1 MAVPASLR
9 DCQAWKDARLPLS
22 TTSNEACKLFDAT
35 LTQYVKWTNDKS
47 LGGIEGCL
55 SKLKAADPTFVM
67 GHAISNG
74 LVLIGTGSSV
84 KLDKEL
90 DLAVKTMVEISRT
103 QPLTRREQL
112 HVSAVETFAK
122 GNFPKACELWEQILQ
137 DHPTDML
144 ALKFS
149 HDAYFYLGYQEQMR
163 DSVARIYPFWTPD
176 IPLSSYVKGIY
187 SFGLMETNFYDQA
200 KKLARE
206 ALSVNPTDAWSVHT
220 IAHIHEMKAEIKDGL
235 EFMQHSEAQWKD
247 SDMLAC
253 HNYWHWALY
262 LIEKSLIRRT
272 VFFQGEHEAA
282 LTMYDT
288 HILPSLQASGAMLDV
303 VDSCSML
310 YRLQMEGVSLG
321 QRWQDVL
328 PVTQKHS
335 RDHVL
340 LFNDAH
346 FLMASL
352 GAHDPQTTQELLT
365 TLQDASESPGE
376 NCQHLLARDVGLPL
390 CQALVEAEAGNS
402 DRVLELLLPIR
413 YRIVQLGGSNAQRDV
428 FNQLLIHAALNCTS
442 TVHKNVARSLLM
454 ERDAL
459 KPNSPLTERLIRK
472 ATSVHLM

>member
-1 MAVPASLR
+1 MR
-9 DCQAWKDARLPLS
+9 
-22 TTSNEACKLFDAT
+22 
-35 LTQYVKWTNDKS
+35 
-47 LGGIEGCL
+47 
-55 SKLKAADPTFVM
+55 AADPNFAM
-67 GHAISNG
+67 GHALSNG

-90 DLAVKTMVEISRT
+90 DQAVKNMVALSRT
-103 QPLTRREQL
+103 QPLTQREQL
-112 HVSAVETFAK
+112 HVSAVEMFAK
-122 GNFPKACELWEQILQ
+122 GNFPKACELWEQILW

-163 DSVARIYPFWTPD
+163 DSVARIYPFWTPA
-176 IPLSSYVKGIY
+176 IPLSNYVKGIY

-200 KKLARE
+200 EKLARE
-206 ALSVNPTDAWSVHT
+206 ALSVNPADAWSVHT
-220 IAHIHEMKAEIKDGL
+220 VAHIHEMKAEVRQGL
-235 EFMQHSEAQWKD
+235 EFMQRSETHWKD

-262 LIEKSLIRRT
+262 LIEK
-272 VFFQGEHEAA
+272 GEYEAA
-282 LTMYDT
+282 LTIYDE
-288 HILPSLQASGAMLDV
+288 HIFPSLRTSGAMLDV

-310 YRLQMEGVSLG
+310 YRLRMEGVSVG
-321 QRWQDVL
+321 DRWRDVL
-328 PVTQKHS
+328 PITQKHT

-352 GAHDPQTTQELLT
+352 GAGDPQTTQELLT
-365 TLQDASESPGE
+365 TLQDASKSPGE

-390 CQALVEAEAGNS
+390 CQALVEVENGNPN
-402 DRVLELLLPIR
+402 RAVELLLPIR
-413 YRIVQLGGSNAQRDV
+413 YRIVQVGGSNAQRDV

-442 TVHKNVARSLLM
+442 GTHKNVARSLLM

-472 ATSVHLM
+472 AAAVHLLQ

>member
-1 MAVPASLR
+1 MAAFSPLR

-55 SKLKAADPTFVM
+55 SKLKAADPTFAM
-67 GHAISNG
+67 GHAISTG

-103 QPLTRREQL
+103 QLLTRREQL

-122 GNFPKACELWEQILQ
+122 G
-137 DHPTDML
+137 
-144 ALKFS
+144 
-149 HDAYFYLGYQEQMR
+149 
-163 DSVARIYPFWTPD
+163 
-176 IPLSSYVKGIY
+176 YVKGIY
-187 SFGLMETNFYDQA
+187 SFGLMETNFYDRA
-200 KKLARE
+200 EKLAKE
-206 ALSVNPTDAWSVHT
+206 ALSIDPTDAWSVHT
-220 IAHIHEMKAEIKDGL
+220 MAHIHEMKAEIEDGL
-235 EFMQHSEAQWKD
+235 EFMQHSETHWKD

-262 LIEKSLIRRT
+262 LIEK
-272 VFFQGEHEAA
+272 GEYEAA
-282 LTMYDT
+282 LTIFDT
-288 HILPSLQASGAMLDV
+288 HILPSLQASGTMLDV

-310 YRLQMEGVSLG
+310 YRLQMEGVSVG

-328 PVTQKHS
+328 PVTRKHS
-335 RDHVL
+335 RDHIL

-352 GAHDPQTTQELLT
+352 GAHDRQTTQELLT
-365 TLQDASESPGE
+365 TLRDASESPGE
-376 NCQHLLARDVGLPL
+376 NYQHLLARDVGLPL
-390 CQALVEAEAGNS
+390 CQALVEAEDGNP

-442 TVHKNVARSLLM
+442 SVHKNVARSLLM

-472 ATSVHLM
+472 AASVHLMQ